1 MEKGYD
7 KNQAHKAYKAW
18 TAPSFDAHA
27 PQAPVADSMQ
37 APGTADAPRAQSL
50 DPGAGKLAEALQ
62 GLLKVGDRVAP
73 SEPSEPQ
80 ESRSKSAPLGPR
92 GARTLRPSAG
102 SLRKAAELLVLL
114 GKDYAAQV
122 LSLLE
127 EDEVELL
134 AREIAAVGPIS
145 AERGKTLLNE
155 FRELAGGRSS
165 SMRGGP
171 EVARSFLQ
179 GAFGTVV
186 ADRLYAR
193 VEEAGRRRFA
203 FLEDLDPEAVVPVL
217 RDESPGVLAAIFAH
231 LDRAYT
237 ARVVSGLPSELRT
250 NVLRRLAGM
259 KKLDMELMARVED
272 ALREKLHRHARP
284 EHVELDG
291 TATIAEILR
300 HMDYSNEESL
310 LRELREA
317 EPELADEIEG
327 RLMTLDVLD
336 HIEVKDLAVV
346 LREFEDKSVALIL
359 KGKDEQVRAKML
371 RGVSERRA
379 TIIIE
384 EYRHMGPVLRS
395 DVDSAVK
402 EFLERIKALE
412 VEGKITLRRPG
423 DVYL

>member
-1 MEKGYD
+1 MEKPHD
-7 KNQAHKAYKAW
+7 HSQAHKAYRVWK
-18 TAPSFDAHA
+18 APSFDTQT
-27 PQAPVADSMQ
+27 PQTPVKGAQQ
-37 APGTADAPRAQSL
+37 APGKKQSSGKQSAA
-50 DPGAGKLAEALQ
+50 PGAGKVADALH
-62 GLLKVGDRVAP
+62 GLLKVGDKDTPVPNAT
-73 SEPSEPQ
+73 
-80 ESRSKSAPLGPR
+80 A
-92 GARTLRPSAG
+92 ARPADRQLRKPAAG

-114 GKDYAAQV
+114 GKDYAVQV

-145 AERGKTLLNE
+145 AERGQALLSE
-155 FRELAGGRSS
+155 FRELVGAQATT
-165 SMRGGP
+165 MRGGP
-171 EVARSFLQ
+171 DVARSFLE
-179 GAFGTVV
+179 GAFGSAV

-203 FLEDLDPEAVVPVL
+203 FLEDLEPDAVVPVL

-237 ARVVSGLPSELRT
+237 ARIVAGLPSGLRT
-250 NVLRRLAGM
+250 DVLLRLANT
-259 KKLDMELMARVED
+259 KKLDVELMARVED

-284 EHVELDG
+284 EHLELDG

-336 HIEVKDLAVV
+336 DIEVKDLAVV
-346 LREFEDKSVALIL
+346 LREFDDKSVALIL

-395 DVDSAVK
+395 DVDTAVK

-412 VEGKITLRRPG
+412 AEGKIALRRPG

>member
-1 MEKGYD
+1 MGAEQASGQKQTPD
-7 KNQAHKAYKAW
+7 K
-18 TAPSFDAHA
+18 
-27 PQAPVADSMQ
+27 
-37 APGTADAPRAQSL
+37 QSAA
-50 DPGAGKLAEALQ
+50 PGAGKVADALH
-62 GLLKVGDRVAP
+62 GLLKVGDKDAP
-73 SEPSEPQ
+73 DPN
-80 ESRSKSAPLGPR
+80 ATA
-92 GARTLRPSAG
+92 ARLPDRQLRKPAAG

-114 GKDYAAQV
+114 GKDYAVQV

-145 AERGKTLLNE
+145 AERGQALLSE
-155 FRELAGGRSS
+155 FRELVGAQTTTV
-165 SMRGGP
+165 RGGP
-171 EVARSFLQ
+171 DVARSFLE
-179 GAFGTVV
+179 GAFGGAV

-203 FLEDLDPEAVVPVL
+203 FLEDLEPDAVVPVL

-237 ARVVSGLPSELRT
+237 ARVVAGLPSDLRT
-250 NVLRRLAGM
+250 DVLLRLANT
-259 KKLDMELMARVED
+259 KKLDVGLMARVED

-284 EHVELDG
+284 EHLELDG

-336 HIEVKDLAVV
+336 DIEVKDLAVV
-346 LREFEDKSVALIL
+346 LREFDDKSVALIL

-395 DVDSAVK
+395 DVDVAVK
-402 EFLERIKALE
+402 EFLEWIKALE
-412 VEGKITLRRPG
+412 AEGKIALRRPG

>member
-1 MEKGYD
+1 MTPQSPASQTPVTGGG
-7 KNQAHKAYKAW
+7 QA
-18 TAPSFDAHA
+18 SGR
-27 PQAPVADSMQ
+27 QAIP
-37 APGTADAPRAQSL
+37 PGKQNP

-62 GLLKVGDRVAP
+62 GLLKVGERAAPGSTTAEESAQVRVPHAP
-73 SEPSEPQ
+73 PHG
-80 ESRSKSAPLGPR
+80 RAPH
-92 GARTLRPSAG
+92 ARKPAAG

-145 AERGKTLLNE
+145 AERGQALLSE
-155 FRELAGGRSS
+155 FRELAGGRTTT
-165 SMRGGP
+165 MRGGP
-171 EVARSFLQ
+171 EVAHSFLE
-179 GAFGTVV
+179 GAFGSVV

-193 VEEAGRRRFA
+193 VAEAGWRRFA

-231 LDRAYT
+231 LDRSYT

-250 NVLRRLAGM
+250 SVLRRLAGM

-336 HIEVKDLAVV
+336 YIEVKDLAVV

-359 KGKDEQVRAKML
+359 KGKDEQLRAKML

-395 DVDSAVK
+395 DVDVAVK

-412 VEGKITLRRPG
+412 VEGKITIRRAG